1 MVVRHDT
8 GGMARR
14 EACCGAKLRPWRD
27 FVRLPAWALVALAT
41 VLAVVAV
48 MLVSG
53 EPGLLSGA
61 PGGGDPAGALDKALA
76 DGTPV
81 YVLIHSAT

>member
-1 MVVRHDT
+1 MPNVS
-8 GGMARR
+8 GRR
-14 EACCGAKLRPWRD
+14 VLT
-27 FVRLPAWALVALAT
+27 WALVALAS

-53 EPGLLSGA
+53 DPGLLSGA
-61 PGGGDPAGALDKALA
+61 QGGGDPAGVLDKALA
-76 DGTPV
+76 EGTPV